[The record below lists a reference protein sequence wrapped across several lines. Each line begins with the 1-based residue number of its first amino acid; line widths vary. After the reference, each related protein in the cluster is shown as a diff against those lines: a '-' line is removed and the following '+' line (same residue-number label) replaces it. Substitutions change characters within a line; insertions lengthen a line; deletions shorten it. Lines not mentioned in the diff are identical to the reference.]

1 MPTLPRLP
9 RGLSFDSESPLSDR
23 PFKVYSRASKSF
35 ENLIALANDQERWE
49 DVQKVAKKAVWRDVG
64 EPPIPLDTFRLCI
77 EHASWGALSLFL
89 SSDSVS

>member
-9 RGLSFDSESPLSDR
+9 RGLSFDPGSPLSDR
-23 PFKVYSRASKSF
+23 PFQVYSHASKSF

-64 EPPIPLDTFRLCI
+64 EPPIPLDTFRLCVQ
-77 EHASWGALSLFL
+77 HASWGALSL
-89 SSDSVS
+89 SSHFDRVS